1 MTRPAAVLDGNF
13 ARWVGSGGGI
23 FGSATEKDE
32 AASLSSTEVM
42 GWVGEGK
49 EVMGRQ
55 RESPPEMP
63 NLMVL

>member
-1 MTRPAAVLDGNF
+1 MTRLAAVLDGNF
-13 ARWVGSGGGI
+13 ARGVGWGGI

-49 EVMGRQ
+49 EVTGRQ

-63 NLMVL
+63 NLMIL

>member
-1 MTRPAAVLDGNF
+1 MGGE
-13 ARWVGSGGGI
+13 WGGI

-55 RESPPEMP
+55 REPSGDAEPDDSVATLMP
-63 NLMVL
+63 GFGGFMQG